1 MIHDRL
7 LLLKQILD
15 CVRPSIDGHA
25 RARCRSGFGEEWVT
39 ACGGATVSGMHC
51 YPNDVDI
58 WGCDIFG
65 CAHFICL
72 ICTV

>member
-25 RARCRSGFGEEWVT
+25 HARCRSGFGEEWVT
-39 ACGGATVSGMHC
+39 ACGVAQLFLACTAIPMTL
-51 YPNDVDI
+51 I
-58 WGCDIFG
+58 FGCDIFG
-65 CAHFICL
+65 CARLPNLHDL
-72 ICTV
+72 